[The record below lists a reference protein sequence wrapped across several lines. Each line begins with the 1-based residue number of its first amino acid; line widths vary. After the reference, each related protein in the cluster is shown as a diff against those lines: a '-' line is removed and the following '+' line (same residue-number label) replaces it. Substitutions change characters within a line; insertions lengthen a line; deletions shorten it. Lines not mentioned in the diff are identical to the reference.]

1 MTETLRTRQM
11 SVTIAIYAAIT
22 LSYLSSL
29 ESAGPIL
36 ILVPFLALAALTTTS
51 DTVRFG
57 TVLGIAVI
65 VGLAVLA
72 HYYRAAN
79 HGFMLFW
86 VGLGIAF
93 ASACSA
99 PRNLT
104 VLARNSAIL
113 LALLMFIAL
122 IQKLR
127 STYYMEGDLLGGFLV
142 DGEVYS
148 VLIGFVIPEWPT
160 LLQDYRTAFDA
171 AMASSEVTT
180 AALAIPPAVVAF
192 SWRMTIGSLV
202 AQAVLELM
210 ILFRAKAGIY
220 LHLATLGFVALVYST
235 RNENTFLSINLLLG
249 YAMTDERS
257 AKVRP
262 WYVVAV
268 IYLITAEVVDYRP
281 YILR

>member
-1 MTETLRTRQM
+1 MTETLRTRQL
-11 SVTIAIYAAIT
+11 SVTIALYAVIT
-22 LSYLSSL
+22 MSYLSSIDD
-29 ESAGPIL
+29 AGPIL
-36 ILVPFLALAALTTTS
+36 IVVPFLALAALTTPS
-51 DTVRFG
+51 DTVRFW
-57 TVLGIAVI
+57 TVLGIALV
-65 VGLAVLA
+65 VGLVVLA

-79 HGFMLFW
+79 HGFMLVW

-93 ASACSA
+93 AAACSA
-99 PRNLT
+99 PKNLT
-104 VLARNSAIL
+104 VLARNSAAL

-142 DGEVYS
+142 DGEIYS
-148 VLIGFVIPEWPT
+148 VLIGFFIPEWPT
-160 LLQDYRTAFDA
+160 LLHDYRAAFDA

-180 AALAIPPAVVAF
+180 AALTIPPAVTAF
-192 SWRMTIGSLV
+192 AWRMTIGSLI
-202 AQAVLELM
+202 AQAVLEVM

-257 AKVRP
+257 AWIRP
-262 WYVVAV
+262 WYVAALV
-268 IYLITAEVVDYRP
+268 YLITAEVVDYRP
-281 YILR
+281 YIIR